1 MSDDD
6 KPTDDTEPTDKPEE
20 ASSNGDDKA
29 PEVKPLPDLE
39 HLTPKHLEA
48 LKRELRD
55 EIAELHSSDKEE
67 REELKRQLAELT
79 EYKAQQEQAQHERDK
94 VEASQH
100 TMVLPP
106 TDIPPQQPNPN
117 DSTKGEPGAEGKK
130 RRLSWW

>member
-1 MSDDD
+1 MADEPDD
-6 KPTDDTEPTDKPEE
+6 KEPKVEAEVVHEEVTVEPKADKV
-20 ASSNGDDKA
+20 D
-29 PEVKPLPDLE
+29 PLPNLE

-67 REELKRQLAELT
+67 REELKRQLAELN
-79 EYKAQQEQAQHERDK
+79 EYKAKQETAQAERDK

-106 TDIPPQQPNPN
+106 SDIPPQQPNPN
-117 DSTKGEPGAEGKK
+117 ESTKGEPGEGGKK